1 MSRNFELLQRLEQ
14 ERAEAQVAEI
24 GSQQEPVQEPDF
36 ASPQAEVSPE
46 WTVPLNVESK
56 TLETD
61 PLAKDEIAKLVQ
73 RLFLL
78 PNGSRTVAFA
88 GVETGNGCTWLT
100 ARAADVLASQI
111 AGTVCVLDG
120 NLRSPDLHRCW
131 SVENGSGLT
140 DAMAGSQPIVTY
152 CRRLNRNNLWLLRG
166 GEATAE
172 GQSGIGSEAL
182 RKRMAELRSKFDFVL
197 IDAPALTQSN
207 DAVAWGHMGDGV
219 VMVLGANATRRES
232 AHWAATELA
241 AAGVRVIGSVLNK
254 RTFPIPEKVYSKLR
268 F

>member
-14 ERAEAQVAEI
+14 ERAEARVVEI
-24 GSQQEPVQEPDF
+24 GSQQEPVHEPVF
-36 ASPQAEVSPE
+36 ASPQAEVSSE
-46 WTVPLNVESK
+46 WNVPVNVESRA
-56 TLETD
+56 LETD
-61 PLAKDEIAKLVQ
+61 ALAKGEISKLVQ

-88 GVETGNGCTWLT
+88 GVEKGNGCTWLT
-100 ARAADVLASQI
+100 ARAADLLATQI
-111 AGTVCVLDG
+111 AGPVCVVDG
-120 NLRSPDLHRCW
+120 NLRSPDLHNCW
-131 SVENGSGLT
+131 HVENGVGLA
-140 DAMAGSQPIVTY
+140 DAITESDPIVNF
-152 CRRLNRNNLWLLRG
+152 CRRLNGSNLWLL
-166 GEATAE
+166 TAGSAPAD
-172 GQSGIGSEAL
+172 GQSWMGSEVL
-182 RKRMAELRSKFDFVL
+182 RSRMAELRAKFDFVL
-197 IDAPALTQSN
+197 IDAPAVTQSG

-219 VMVLGANATRRES
+219 VMVLSANATRRES